1 MEKEQRIQLLQDI
14 VKIKL
19 VNVNANE
26 KEVANYLADLFA
38 RYDIETQQM
47 VASESLIQ
55 LVKKNY
61 PSIKRICMC

>member
-19 VNVNANE
+19 VNANE
-26 KEVANYLADLFA
+26 KEVANHLADLFA

-47 VASESLIQ
+47 VASESLVQ

-61 PSIKRICMC
+61 PIN

>member
-19 VNVNANE
+19 VNANE

-38 RYDIETQQM
+38 RYDIETQQI
-47 VASESLIQ
+47 VASESLVQ
-55 LVKKNY
+55 LVEKNY

>member
-19 VNVNANE
+19 VNANE

-38 RYDIETQQM
+38 RCDIETQQM
-47 VASESLIQ
+47 VATESLVQ